1 MKVTVT
7 EDSVSERTLE
17 VVVEANQVES
27 AFQKAFKKNLKQF
40 ALPGFRKGKV
50 PKAMAERYITDGAL
64 VRDVVNDLVP
74 RAFEQAIKE
83 EQLEPI
89 SQPDWDLV
97 QNERGKDLV
106 FKASFMVT
114 PQLKI
119 EGYDGLKIEQE
130 KEEITDEH
138 INDTL
143 NRMREQHAEFV
154 ALEEERGLEKGDF
167 ATVDYTSYQNGEEI
181 ENGSVTNYL
190 MEMKSENYI
199 DGFVDN
205 LVGAKAGEEREFDIT
220 FPEDYG
226 NDDLSGET
234 ISFKFKV
241 HDIKVKRLPELDDE
255 FAQSHSEHDSIDA
268 LRTAIRERLED
279 GVRGQ
284 ADGQAVSSIVK
295 QLLEQVEES
304 VIPPQLRQHHAQKV
318 IRTRMYELAQ
328 RGLDLAQV
336 LQARGM
342 TQDAWIQ
349 EMMGAGLYE
358 ARLEVLYKSLARME
372 EITVDDKELDDI
384 IRSEAKN
391 HKMKPKQL
399 RKQMSK
405 NGALEMLEYNL
416 LTEKLNKLLLEKA
429 DVKYVA
435 PGSKKEETKSK
446 PKAKKSEKS
455 DDTKEEK
462 PKAKKETKAKKE
474 EKTEDKPA
482 KSKAKSKS
490 ASKAKSK
497 PKAESKSKAKTSK
510 SAKPKATKK
519 TTKKASKKKAK

>member
-1 MKVTVT
+1 
-7 EDSVSERTLE
+7 
-17 VVVEANQVES
+17 
-27 AFQKAFKKNLKQF
+27 
-40 ALPGFRKGKV
+40 
-50 PKAMAERYITDGAL
+50 
-64 VRDVVNDLVP
+64 
-74 RAFEQAIKE
+74 
-83 EQLEPI
+83 
-89 SQPDWDLV
+89 
-97 QNERGKDLV
+97 
-106 FKASFMVT
+106 
-114 PQLKI
+114 
-119 EGYDGLKIEQE
+119 
-130 KEEITDEH
+130 
-138 INDTL
+138 
-143 NRMREQHAEFV
+143 
-154 ALEEERGLEKGDF
+154 
-167 ATVDYTSYQNGEEI
+167 
-181 ENGSVTNYL
+181 
-190 MEMKSENYI
+190 
-199 DGFVDN
+199 
-205 LVGAKAGEEREFDIT
+205 
-220 FPEDYG
+220 
-226 NDDLSGET
+226 
-234 ISFKFKV
+234 
-241 HDIKVKRLPELDDE
+241 
-255 FAQSHSEHDSIDA
+255 
-268 LRTAIRERLED
+268 
-279 GVRGQ
+279 
-284 ADGQAVSSIVK
+284 
-295 QLLEQVEES
+295 
-304 VIPPQLRQHHAQKV
+304 
-318 IRTRMYELAQ
+318 
-328 RGLDLAQV
+328 
-336 LQARGM
+336 
-342 TQDAWIQ
+342 
-349 EMMGAGLYE
+349 MMGAGLYE